1 MHLSTN
7 ALVKHGTT
15 FWFNPDCLH
24 AFRPDAALLTTSY
37 VDYAQK
43 PREQPQNLQAWA
55 EARKKVREVA
65 RQAILAEDGAVMAED
80 GLELQIELQCGPL
93 PMAGLLQERCLTHM
107 RVQKA
112 DLRQPVVA
120 AKKPPPKTLE

>member
-1 MHLSTN
+1 M
-7 ALVKHGTT
+7 
-15 FWFNPDCLH
+15 
-24 AFRPDAALLTTSY
+24 
-37 VDYAQK
+37 
-43 PREQPQNLQAWA
+43 
-55 EARKKVREVA
+55 A

-112 DLRQPVVA
+112 DLRQPAVA